1 MASRCG
7 AREAGRLGLGWRAGR
22 AGTGRAGVGRAGRG
36 WAGRAGLGCCSCGGT
51 GGNVGKMSEKLE
63 TFWSKERARRK
74 GAGALVVWALGI
86 TAWSTRM
93 GLGAMN
99 AVKNKKGGLGK
110 KRVVLG
116 KKHFLSEK
124 ANFVGQNKLHHFMIS
139 TDFFRVLQV
148 DIFFRDQRSALEIIV
163 KHEVRAFAR
172 HKLFNELIYQ
182 NRTASQIRR
191 VRSRYC

>member
-1 MASRCG
+1 M
-7 AREAGRLGLGWRAGR
+7 
-22 AGTGRAGVGRAGRG
+22 GRAGRG
-36 WAGRAGLGCCSCGGT
+36 WAGRAGMGRCSC

-110 KRVVLG
+110 REW
-116 KKHFLSEK
+116 FLAKS
-124 ANFVGQNKLHHFMIS
+124 
-139 TDFFRVLQV
+139 
-148 DIFFRDQRSALEIIV
+148 IF
-163 KHEVRAFAR
+163 
-172 HKLFNELIYQ
+172 
-182 NRTASQIRR
+182 
-191 VRSRYC
+191 